1 MSYFVRICTS
11 GSENR
16 ALASFQRG
24 VLKNFGNKSIHRIK
38 FKFLVLFFIRLWG
51 YNFCLN
57 KWKIKKKS
65 STNFETFRNS
75 FGLSCS
81 RYGGLV
87 LPSRSNLSKS
97 RCHVVQREK
106 NESNLSFLL
115 IPRRVIKMNLEWRAR
130 YDLLCG
136 VDLNIDVSTTGF
148 TELCLYFRTVT
159 CTTMY
164 ELKLLTNYKFLLEH
178 LASLLLSI
186 SPLITNHF

>member
-51 YNFCLN
+51 Y
-57 KWKIKKKS
+57 KS

-75 FGLSCS
+75 FSLSCS

-115 IPRRVIKMNLEWRAR
+115 IPRRFIKMNLEWRAR